1 MHRSR
6 SRTNPRQAK
15 GPNGESA
22 SAGRWLN
29 LGVLAHVDAGKTSL
43 TEALLH
49 TGGALDRLGR
59 VDDGTTQTDTLA
71 LERRRGITIR
81 TAVATFSFNGV
92 TVNLVDTPGHP
103 DFIAEVDRSLAVLD
117 GAVLVLSAVEGVQAQ
132 TIVLYRALRRLGVPA
147 VFMINKIDR
156 AGADPDRVLAA
167 IRRCLTAAATPLGT
181 VRNPGTAAAAYLPA
195 AWDDPNIAEAITADL
210 AEHDDALLDAW
221 VTQHHL
227 PSAAQLRGTLTR
239 LTRGG
244 QVYPVLFGSAMTGA
258 GVADVMDVVT
268 TLFAVG
274 TANPDSPVAGQ
285 LFKVERSAA
294 GERICSIRMRAGT
307 LAVRDHVLLGGNR
320 VGTVTTLEVHEPG
333 GPVSRDRA
341 TAGQIARVRGLTSAR
356 IGDRVGSDAS
366 DVPELMFPP
375 PALETAVVA
384 RDPRRQVALHAAL
397 AELADVDPLIRLRPD
412 DHHGAARI
420 TVYGEVQQQ
429 VIAETLAAEH
439 GIEVEYRATTVICVE
454 RPVGPGEA
462 VLRMG
467 DPGHL
472 YGATLGV
479 TVEPTAPGS
488 GVALVLIA
496 PRVTLPLHVYSTVE
510 GFREALV
517 RYLDEPLAAG
527 PYGWQVTD
535 VRVTVTE
542 SGYIPPGPSPA
553 HVRRTTAAVV
563 AGAVRHAGTVVCEP
577 VDRFRVEAPA
587 ETVST
592 VLNLIGRHRGTPD
605 VPQTTGTIAVL
616 TGTLPTAAVD
626 AVRRGLHSATHGEGL
641 FESIFDHHTPA
652 RGTPPRRPVSPQN

>member
-1 MHRSR
+1 M
-6 SRTNPRQAK
+6 
-15 GPNGESA
+15 
-22 SAGRWLN
+22 
-29 LGVLAHVDAGKTSL
+29 LAHVDAGKTSL

-147 VFMINKIDR
+147 VLMINKIDR
-156 AGADPDRVLAA
+156 AGADPDRVVAA
-167 IRRCLTAAATPLGT
+167 IRRRLTTAVTPLGT
-181 VRNPGTAAAAYLPA
+181 VRNPGTAAAAYVPA
-195 AWDDPNIAEAITADL
+195 AWDDPSVAEAVTAEL
-210 AEHDDALLDAW
+210 AEHDDALLDLW
-221 VTQHHL
+221 VTQHRL
-227 PSAAQLRGTLTR
+227 PTAAQLRGALTR
-239 LTRGG
+239 LTLGG
-244 QVYPVLFGSAMTGA
+244 QVHPVLFGSAMTGA
-258 GVADVMDVVT
+258 GVADVMEVVT

-274 TANPDSPVAGQ
+274 TADPDSPAAGQ

-307 LAVRDHVLLGGNR
+307 LAVRDHVLLGGDR
-320 VGTVTTLEVHEPG
+320 VATVTALEVHEPG
-333 GPVSRDRA
+333 GAVSRDRA
-341 TAGQIARVRGLTSAR
+341 TAGQIARVRGLTTAR
-356 IGDRVGSDAS
+356 IGDRVGSDAAH
-366 DVPELMFPP
+366 VPELMFPP

-384 RDPRRQVALHAAL
+384 RDPRQQVALHAAL

-439 GIEVEYRATTVICVE
+439 GIEVDYRSTTVICVE
-454 RPVGPGEA
+454 RPAAREEA

-479 TVEPTAPGS
+479 TVEPATPGS
-488 GVALVLIA
+488 GVELVLTA
-496 PRVTLPLHVYSTVE
+496 PRSTLPLHIYSTVD
-510 GFREALV
+510 GFREALL

-535 VRVTVTE
+535 VRITVTE
-542 SGYIPPGPSPA
+542 SGYIPPGPLPA
-553 HVRRTTAAVV
+553 HVRRTTALVAAEAVH
-563 AGAVRHAGTVVCEP
+563 RAGTVVCEP
-577 VDRFRVEAPA
+577 FDRFRVEAPA
-587 ETVST
+587 ETMST

-605 VPQTTGTIAVL
+605 APQTRGTIAVV
-616 TGTLPTAAVD
+616 TGVLPTAEVD
-626 AVRRGLHSATHGEGL
+626 AVRRGLHGATHGEGL
-641 FESIFDHHTPA
+641 FESVFDHHTPT
-652 RGTPPRRPVSPQN
+652 RGIPIRRPT